1 MEKLNYTNNSI
12 RTYTGKV
19 FDLAILDPDSID
31 IEDIAHGL
39 AYAPR
44 FAGQLERFYSVAQHS
59 YFAYLNA
66 APENKLA
73 ALLHDASEAYIGD
86 MPSPFKKM
94 MPDYRMI
101 EENLM
106 KAIVNKFGLSW
117 PLPEEVKEVDK
128 YMFQVEWNGLVMG
141 LLPIHSWTPQV
152 AKSMFLE
159 AFYSCKSGKSNP

>member
-1 MEKLNYTNNSI
+1 MENLTYTTNSI

-59 YFAYLNA
+59 YFASMNVE
-66 APENKLA
+66 PQNRLA
-73 ALLHDASEAYIGD
+73 ALLHDASEAYMGD
-86 MPSPFKKM
+86 MPSPFKKI
-94 MPDYRMI
+94 MPDYVRL
-101 EENLM
+101 ENNLM
-106 KAIVNKFGLSW
+106 GVIAKKYGFDW
-117 PLPEEVKEVDK
+117 PLPEEVKKVDE

-141 LLPIHSWTPQV
+141 LLPIHSWSPQV

-159 AFYSCKSGKSNP
+159 AFYCCINTIQKP